1 MKKSLNVLIY
11 TALVLSLSV
20 STIYSQWLHNIKP
33 DKGNKN
39 FDKPER
45 YFQWFYGQRAFGMG
59 YIPKDGRV
67 NALIA
72 RDALRGQYLQQNKQ
86 SPQSAGKSHHPLSVT
101 WSAIGPINIQEG
113 ALAHAGRIRVIAAHP
128 SDKKTAFIGA
138 AMGGVWKTTNG
149 GTSWFPLSD
158 NAYSLAVG
166 ALAIDPAN
174 PNILYAGTGEQTQ
187 NVDAYYGVGILKS
200 VDSGKTWIPS
210 GLNNVGAF
218 SKVIVH
224 PTNTSTIYAAG
235 SRSGGGVY
243 ISDDAAKTW
252 RKAAGGLP
260 PGDVTDLA
268 LAMDGTTAVLYAG
281 LASQGTF
288 RSNDGGVTWIRVHTY
303 MQMRRI
309 LLSVDP
315 KNWKDIVDM
324 SVDREGGL
332 EGVMRS
338 TVGGGENDTWSS
350 IDGQLQ
356 PALIFGSNN
365 QGWYDAYIVR
375 NPSNPDEML
384 AGGISIWRTEDG
396 GDSWSDVGRAYQ
408 NGGVHPD
415 QHHAIYVNSDA
426 GGDPLL
432 YAANDGGIAVST
444 DNGQTYEIYQDS
456 LAVTQFYGMSID
468 QNADDLTYG
477 GTQDNGTLSGGRNSD
492 WTFESG
498 GDGGTI
504 VVDEDNSQRYWYMRP
519 GDGNY
524 PIKVVN
530 GIESNFSS
538 GINGSDSVGWVKP
551 LVMDQAN
558 NILYTGTQFF
568 YFSSNLS
575 SWTRRSKKLASQSYI
590 NCIEPFGDGQTVAV
604 GTTGGQLWYTTNNGQ
619 SFTERTDGLPGRSI
633 SAIKFMPGNS
643 STYYVALSGYGSSH
657 VMKTTDKGATWS
669 NISSTLPDI
678 PATALFIDPLHPS
691 ELYLATDIGVFYS
704 PNDGGDWIP
713 YGQGMPNVAISDMA
727 YHKSKKVIRVA
738 THGRSMW
745 EAPLANTKS
754 GISTPSLAT
763 KWFIGEKGQISWYGI
778 SSPVKIEYSKDNG
791 ANWITIASDVSGSSY
806 EIASVT
812 ANAGFQNT
820 PFALVRVSNTS
831 ETLISQHFQIISRS
845 AGSTFQVV
853 SEQPLYMYDIAFDED
868 EKVLWVTNFNSAD
881 TKIYK
886 IDPDNGSLLGSLD
899 LGSGKTNLTGIK
911 YDKRSKT
918 FYIHQ
923 RNDAVDA
930 SYVYHVTKDGQTLS
944 RWTSPAKY
952 GTGIY
957 PREDTLY
964 LADRN
969 NNKIFRAVLSDP
981 TNTYDDIF
989 LERQAAFGP
998 RCISF
1003 NSSTGELLHTWTDFQ
1018 GTEQTAQLYDSY
1030 MLRLNSYT
1038 GKELSSYFVQEGGN
1052 AGTNVRGLEYDPRS
1066 NGESVWVTVL
1076 NSGNSS
1082 KILKITLKDGPAA
1095 SVRVSNNDVDMS
1107 VFPNPSIGRTTINY
1121 FLEKASTVELFVRDM
1136 LGRVVLVVPQGVVGE
1151 GKRYITC
1158 DITDLPTG
1166 TYVAELS
1173 FDGVVTAVSKLIKQ

>member
-1 MKKSLNVLIY
+1 MKLRLYISL
-11 TALVLSLSV
+11 ALLLVVSSV
-20 STIYSQWLHNIKP
+20 SAQWLKNIKP

-45 YFQWFYGQRAFGMG
+45 YFEWFYGQRAFGLG

-67 NALIA
+67 KALTQ
-72 RDALRGQYLQQNKQ
+72 RDAIRAGFLQQGKQ
-86 SPQSAGKSHHPLSVT
+86 TPQSGGNNQNPAAVT

-113 ALAHAGRIRVIAAHP
+113 ALAHAGRIRTIATHP
-128 SDKKTAFIGA
+128 NDGNIAYIGA
-138 AMGGVWKTTNG
+138 AMGGVWKTTTAG
-149 GTSWFPLSD
+149 QSWFPLSD

-166 ALAIDPAN
+166 ALALDPIN
-174 PNILYAGTGEQTQ
+174 PSILYAGTGEQTQ
-187 NVDAYYGVGILKS
+187 NTDAYYGVGMLKS
-200 VDSGKTWIPS
+200 ADSGKTWVPS
-210 GLNNVGAF
+210 GLNQVGAF

-224 PTNTSTIYAAG
+224 PINNNTVYAAG

-243 ISDDAAKTW
+243 ITDDAAKTW

-260 PGDVTDLA
+260 PGDVTDIA
-268 LAMDGTTAVLYAG
+268 LAIDGANTVLYAA

-288 RSNDGGVTWIRVHTY
+288 RSNDGGATWIRVHTY
-303 MQMRRI
+303 TQMRRI

-324 SVDREGGL
+324 SIDREGGL
-332 EGVMRS
+332 EGIMRS
-338 TVGGGENDTWSS
+338 TVGGGENDTWSE
-350 IDGQLQ
+350 IDAELQ

-365 QGWYDAYIVR
+365 QGWYDAYVVR
-375 NPSNPDEML
+375 NPENADEML
-384 AGGISIWRTEDG
+384 VGGISVWRSEDG
-396 GDSWSDVGRAYQ
+396 GGSWVDVGKAYQ
-408 NGGVHPD
+408 FDGIHPD
-415 QHHAIYVNSDA
+415 QHYAAYAKPGSVGS
-426 GGDPLL
+426 LL
-432 YAANDGGIAVST
+432 FVANDGGIALSV
-444 DNGQTYEIYQDS
+444 DNGQSYQILQDS

-468 QNADDLTYG
+468 QNTDDLTYG
-477 GTQDNGTLSGGRNSD
+477 GTQDNGTLSGGRNAD

-498 GDGGTI
+498 GDGGTV

-524 PIKVVN
+524 PIKVEN
-530 GIESNFSS
+530 GLESNFSS

-568 YFSSNLS
+568 YYSTNLS
-575 SWTRRSKKLASQSYI
+575 SWTRRTKKLATQSYI

-619 SFTERTDGLPGRSI
+619 TFTERSVGLPGRSI
-633 SAIKFMPGNS
+633 SAVKFMPGNS
-643 STYYVALSGYGSSH
+643 STYYVGLSGYGSSH
-657 VMKTTDKGATWS
+657 VMKTTDKGATWT
-669 NISSTLPDI
+669 NVSSTLPDI
-678 PATALFIDPLHPS
+678 PTTALFIDPLHPS
-691 ELYLATDIGVFYS
+691 ELYVATDIGVFYS

-727 YHKSKKVIRVA
+727 YHKAKKVIRVA

-763 KWFIGEKGQISWYGI
+763 KWFIGEKGQIAWYGI
-778 SSPVKIEYSKDNG
+778 ASPVKIEVSINNG
-791 ANWITIASDVSGSSY
+791 ANWITIASDVNGSTY
-806 EIASVT
+806 EIAAIT
-812 ANAGFQNT
+812 AAAGFQNAA
-820 PFALVRVSNTS
+820 FALVRVSNSS
-831 ETLISQHFQIISRS
+831 ETLISQNFQIISRS
-845 AGSTFQVV
+845 AGSTFDVV
-853 SEQPLYMYDIAFDED
+853 SEQPLYMYDIAYDSDEN
-868 EKVLWVTNFNSAD
+868 VLWVTNFNTAD
-881 TKIYK
+881 SKIYK
-886 IDPDNGSLLGSLD
+886 IDPDNGNMLGNLD
-899 LGSGKTNLTGIK
+899 LGTGKFSLTGIK

-923 RNDAVDA
+923 RNDALDA
-930 SYVYHVTKDGQTLS
+930 SFIYQVNKSGQTLNK
-944 RWTSPAKY
+944 WTSPAKY

-964 LADRN
+964 LGDRN
-969 NNKIFRAVLSDP
+969 NNKILRGVLADP
-981 TNTYDDIF
+981 SNTFDDIL

-1003 NSSTGELLHTWTDFQ
+1003 NPVSGDLLHTWTDFQ
-1018 GTEQTAQLYDSY
+1018 GTDQAAQLYDSY
-1030 MLRLNSYT
+1030 MLRLNPFT
-1038 GKELSSYFVQEGGN
+1038 GQELSSYFVQEGGN

-1095 SVRVSNNDVDMS
+1095 SVNATANTIEMS
-1107 VFPNPSIGRTTINY
+1107 VFPNPSFGLTTVNY
-1121 FLEKASTVELFVRDM
+1121 FLEKPTRVQLTLRDM
-1136 LGRVVLVVPQGVVGE
+1136 LGPTIRTFEQGMVGE
-1151 GKRYITC
+1151 GKRYISFDMTGF
-1158 DITDLPTG
+1158 TSG
-1166 TYVAELS
+1166 TYIAELS
-1173 FDGVVTAVSKLIKQ
+1173 FDGIVAGVTKLIKQ